1 MNLSILATAFVALYV
16 AASIGY
22 VYRWRGRARYP
33 SFSHYLRRSW
43 PLFAPLNCLLYLATR
58 GYARQPV
65 MDPAYLS
72 GIAILRERWAQ
83 IRDEA
88 FALHLAGE
96 ADAARKRPPVGRYD
110 LPFRTF
116 RKRGWKTFYLKW
128 YGKPYRSA
136 RRLCPESV
144 RLLEQVPGIR
154 AAMFSVLS
162 AGDELG
168 LHADPL
174 ACSLRYHL
182 GLETPNSD
190 RCFINVDGT
199 NLTWRDGEDFI
210 VDGTYPH
217 YARNGSD
224 ELRLILVCEVDRPMN
239 LAGRAFSTVYGVVAR
254 AMAQPNTP
262 EDRRGSFG
270 WLSSLTA
277 PWQAMAGK
285 LKQRHGPAYLALKLS
300 FDAAI
305 VVSAFLLV
313 YAAVTSM
320 EGTAFAAIPSFYGG
334 P

>member
-1 MNLSILATAFVALYV
+1 MNLSILATALIALYV
-16 AASIGY
+16 VASIGY

-33 SFSHYLRRSW
+33 SFSHYLRKSW
-43 PLFAPLNCLLYLATR
+43 PLFAPLNCLLYLTTR
-58 GYARQPV
+58 GYARHPV
-65 MDPAYLS
+65 IDAAYLS

-96 ADAARKRPPVGRYD
+96 SDATRTRHPVGRYD
-110 LPFRTF
+110 LAFRTF

-128 YGKPYRSA
+128 HGKPHRSA

-154 AAMFSVLS
+154 TAMFSVLP
-162 AGDELG
+162 AGDGLG

-199 NLTWRDGEDFI
+199 QLSWRDGEDFVI
-210 VDGTYPH
+210 DGTYPH
-217 YARNGSD
+217 YARNGSG
-224 ELRLILVCEVDRPMN
+224 ELRLILICEVDRPMN
-239 LAGRAFSTVYGVVAR
+239 LIGRALSTVYRVAAR
-254 AMAQPNTP
+254 AMAEPNTP
-262 EDRRGSFG
+262 EDRRGWFG
-270 WLSSLTA
+270 WLSSIVAT
-277 PWQAMAGK
+277 WQAIARK
-285 LKQRHGPAYLALKLS
+285 PKQRRGPAGVVLQLS

-305 VVSAFLLV
+305 VVSAFLLA
-313 YAAVTSM
+313 YAAVASM
-320 EGTAFAAIPSFYGG
+320 EGAALAALP
-334 P
+334 